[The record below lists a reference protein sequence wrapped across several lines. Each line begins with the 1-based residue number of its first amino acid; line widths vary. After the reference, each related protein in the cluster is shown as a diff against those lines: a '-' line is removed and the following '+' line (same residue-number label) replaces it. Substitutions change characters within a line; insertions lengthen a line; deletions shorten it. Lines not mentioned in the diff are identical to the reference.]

1 MPLNLI
7 KTYNDLLDFGGM
19 NPYQRK
25 NSLLLIFNRDF
36 KDNTPILYNG
46 KEIFPTPKDG
56 ENSMDRLFNHLTT
69 TITDKKTKKREYD
82 NDRSQRLHWLKF
94 HIDLKKPVNVL
105 AFSVKEPL
113 GIRTYIYD
121 IDESYVI
128 ILEPLR
134 KVQAYYLLTAY
145 YLKGKDKKRNKIL
158 KKYKRRLSE
167 MV

>member
-7 KTYNDLLDFGGM
+7 KTYNALLDFGGV
-19 NPYQRK
+19 NSYQRK
-25 NSLLLIFNRDF
+25 NSLQLIFNRDF
-36 KDNTPILYNG
+36 IDNTPIVYNG

-56 ENSMDRLFNHLTT
+56 EDSMDRLFIHLTT
-69 TITDKKTKKREYD
+69 TITDLKTRKREYD
-82 NDRSQRLHWLKF
+82 NDRSQRLHWLRF
-94 HIDLKKPVNVL
+94 HIDLQKTEKVL
-105 AFSVKEPL
+105 AFSVKEPS

-121 IDESYVI
+121 IEELYVI

-145 YLKGKDKKRNKIL
+145 YLKGKDRKRNKIL

-167 MV
+167 MI